1 MPRISRPCMY
11 YDSFQLVCKVPW
23 WMIMFFG
30 LEFWLGQL
38 IKFVLRVILH
48 VQLEW
53 EFAVV
58 VKFYTLLDLVVEL
71 ETTQADYQVWGK
83 FL

>member
-1 MPRISRPCMY
+1 
-11 YDSFQLVCKVPW
+11 
-23 WMIMFFG
+23 MFFS

-71 ETTQADYQVWGK
+71 ETTQADYQVWGE